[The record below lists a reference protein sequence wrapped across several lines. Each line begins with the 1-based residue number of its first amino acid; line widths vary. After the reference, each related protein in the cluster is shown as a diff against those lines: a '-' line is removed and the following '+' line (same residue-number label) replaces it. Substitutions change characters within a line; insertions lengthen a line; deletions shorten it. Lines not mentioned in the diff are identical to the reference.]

1 VSQALQYIE
10 PLSVDELQFLQVM
23 ELKDRKM
30 YYKVYNILMVMSF
43 VIPFIGSWY
52 RAVDGTPNAFSK
64 LHFFLTAGV
73 LLAISTAGIYVS
85 YHIFLRKIQADIKH
99 KTKTIDTCVILRK
112 QYMPQNNAYYFFINS
127 TDKLSIEVPPEL
139 FHSMVVGDELSL
151 EFTTH
156 ARLYLGFF

>member
-1 VSQALQYIE
+1 MSPSLQYIE
-10 PLSVDELQFLQVM
+10 PLSTNELQFLQVM

-30 YYKVYNILMVMSF
+30 YWKVYNVLMIMSF

-64 LHFFLTAGV
+64 THFFFSAGV
-73 LLAISTAGIYVS
+73 LLAISTAGTYMS

-99 KTKTIDTCVILRK
+99 KTKTIDTCHIQRK
-112 QYMPQNNAYYFFINS
+112 QYMPQNDTYYFFINNP
-127 TDKLSIEVPPEL
+127 DKLSLEVPPEL
-139 FHSMVVGDELSL
+139 FHSMAVGDELSL

-156 ARLYLGFF
+156 ARLFLGYF